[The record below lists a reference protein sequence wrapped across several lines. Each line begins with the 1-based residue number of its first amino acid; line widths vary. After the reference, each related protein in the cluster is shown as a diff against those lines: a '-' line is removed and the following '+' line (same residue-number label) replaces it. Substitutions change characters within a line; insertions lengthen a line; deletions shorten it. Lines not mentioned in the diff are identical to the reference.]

1 MRIDQFDRR
10 EPRYSGD
17 RRKHVL
23 PRIFLCFHF
32 NKLRSLCLVPGGGN
46 DVRLLRL
53 TGRRIESMNSISL
66 MMHGLLLKVESTG
79 KVAGH
84 VFAGR

>member
-1 MRIDQFDRR
+1 M
-10 EPRYSGD
+10 
-17 RRKHVL
+17 L
-23 PRIFLCFHF
+23 PTFYLCFHF
-32 NKLRSLCLVPGGGN
+32 DTLRSLCLVPGGGN

-66 MMHGLLLKVESTG
+66 MMHGLLPKVESTG